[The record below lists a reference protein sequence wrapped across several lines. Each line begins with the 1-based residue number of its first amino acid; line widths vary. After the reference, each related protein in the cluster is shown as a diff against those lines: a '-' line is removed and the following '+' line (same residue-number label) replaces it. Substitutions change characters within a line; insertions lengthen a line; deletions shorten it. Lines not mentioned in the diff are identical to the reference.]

1 MKSSFP
7 ALSTPVT
14 CAPRRLASWIANDP
28 DPPPPPFTST
38 RRPGAAPTVPWSAIA
53 PAWGMV
59 DASANVSSTGL
70 WASAES
76 AATAYSAKPPLS
88 ERLSPYTSSP
98 GTNRVTPSPTAST
111 RPAMSEP
118 RTGSAGART
127 PPMREYSGEPRRVSQ
142 SLRLTDVAATWT
154 STWPAAGDGTGT
166 SSTRRTSGDPYRSW
180 TTALICVSPP
190 RRSCTDLPVP
200 TYPRRRVTV
209 SVRRAGGGDRRVGG
223 VAAVSPGTGRRGTN
237 PRSAM
242 AQSMTTDGLARLDEV
257 MSAHVERGAV
267 PGMAWLVAR
276 RGEVHTGAAGTDGPG
291 GTAVGPDT
299 IFRISSMTKPI
310 TTVAALALLE
320 ECRLR
325 LDDPVDE
332 LLPEL
337 ADRRVLARPDAPLD
351 DTVSGHRPVTL
362 RDLLTFRLGLGMDFT
377 DFSPRPITDAL
388 AALGLGAG
396 PPAPAGPPPPDEWMR
411 RLGTVPLMYQPGERW
426 LYHTSAEVLGVL
438 IARATG
444 QTFDA
449 FLAERVF
456 GPLGMVDTGFSV
468 PADKLDR
475 FGACFGADPA
485 TGERTIYDV
494 ADGQWSTPPAFPSR
508 RAGGGC

>member
-59 DASANVSSTGL
+59 DASANVRSTGL

-88 ERLSPYTSSP
+88 ERLS
-98 GTNRVTPSPTAST
+98 
-111 RPAMSEP
+111 
-118 RTGSAGART
+118 
-127 PPMREYSGEPRRVSQ
+127 
-142 SLRLTDVAATWT
+142 
-154 STWPAAGDGTGT
+154 
-166 SSTRRTSGDPYRSW
+166 
-180 TTALICVSPP
+180 
-190 RRSCTDLPVP
+190 
-200 TYPRRRVTV
+200 
-209 SVRRAGGGDRRVGG
+209 
-223 VAAVSPGTGRRGTN
+223 
-237 PRSAM
+237 
-242 AQSMTTDGLARLDEV
+242 
-257 MSAHVERGAV
+257 
-267 PGMAWLVAR
+267 
-276 RGEVHTGAAGTDGPG
+276 
-291 GTAVGPDT
+291 
-299 IFRISSMTKPI
+299 
-310 TTVAALALLE
+310 
-320 ECRLR
+320 
-325 LDDPVDE
+325 
-332 LLPEL
+332 
-337 ADRRVLARPDAPLD
+337 
-351 DTVSGHRPVTL
+351 
-362 RDLLTFRLGLGMDFT
+362 
-377 DFSPRPITDAL
+377 FSPRPITDAL

-456 GPLGMVDTGFSV
+456 GPLAMADTGFSV